1 MYAQLAERPSRHMA
15 IRIEFIALVLVL
27 QRDERRGMGKEMY
40 ENVMGYRLAM
50 SMAKEM
56 LSRGIISEEEFVK
69 IETKM
74 CEKYCINLS
83 SIFRYNG
90 SK

>member
-1 MYAQLAERPSRHMA
+1 ME
-15 IRIEFIALVLVL
+15 
-27 QRDERRGMGKEMY
+27 KEMC
-40 ENVMGYRLAM
+40 ENVVAYRLAM
-50 SMAKEM
+50 TMANEM
-56 LSRGIISEEEFVK
+56 LSRGIISEEEFAK

-83 SIFRYNG
+83 SFFRYNG